1 MLLQVE
7 TVTTYDFIPKGNF
20 YMKKITIVNVEW
32 NIMQAIKWGL

>member
-7 TVTTYDFIPKGNF
+7 TVTAYDFIPKGNF
-20 YMKKITIVNVEW
+20 YMKKFTIVIVEW